1 MTLLKLLNKIL
12 AILTP
17 LELIMHRSKE
27 IQEQAKELLPEG
39 ILIKEEEKKPAAKK
53 KAQQASLGKS
63 SKQVSTKKVATP
75 KVVSIKAAP
84 KSKKTTTKKA

>member
-17 LELIMHRSKE
+17 LELIMHKGKE

-39 ILIKEEEKKPAAKK
+39 ILIKEEEKKPALKK
-53 KAQQASLGKS
+53 KVQQASSGKS
-63 SKQVSTKKVATP
+63 SRQTSGYCTHF
-75 KVVSIKAAP
+75 
-84 KSKKTTTKKA
+84 